1 MEKPTACVKKLL
13 VIRRTQHI
21 SHLRQVLYR
30 LKQYNLTAKPEK
42 CVWGADSLTYLGHQV
57 GHGKISVPEARVAAL
72 RNYARP
78 KTKHDVRAFLGTS
91 GYYRRFIQD
100 YATMARSL
108 IEATKKAAPNNVL
121 WTEEISSSFS
131 TLCNT
136 LSDFCTLTI
145 PCGSDTFVLQTDASG
160 FGIGAVLTV
169 MRDGQEL
176 PCGFYSKL
184 MSGAESRYSAS
195 EKECLALVRGI
206 EHFDVHLL
214 CYRSQGTGSP
224 ADVNGRLTRWTL
236 TLQRFT
242 FTVKYRPGYLHQNA
256 DGLSRQAWKDLPQD
270 NPQAITPL
278 NEDVQSGPP
287 GRCQGTPSPD
297 I

>member
-1 MEKPTACVKKLL
+1 M
-13 VIRRTQHI
+13 
-21 SHLRQVLYR
+21 
-30 LKQYNLTAKPEK
+30 
-42 CVWGADSLTYLGHQV
+42 
-57 GHGKISVPEARVAAL
+57 
-72 RNYARP
+72 ARP
-78 KTKHDVRAFLGTS
+78 
-91 GYYRRFIQD
+91 
-100 YATMARSL
+100 L

-214 CYRSQGTGSP
+214 GKPFVAVTDHKALEALQTSTHL
-224 ADVNGRLTRWTL
+224 NGRLTRWTL